1 MQALPQPRARR
12 GAMPKSR
19 VTALGNMP
27 MSLALLGAVLG
38 SMAFPASAA
47 NWWQEMPVPTIGA
60 THIDVTNMGAFGDGV
75 HDDTAAFQSAIDAL
89 PADGGVIDVPPGT
102 YMIDATHT
110 ACPGRGTALQC
121 GLILRSH
128 IALSMDAGAVLKVI
142 PNDQERYYALFVR
155 GQNNVEIVGGRL
167 VGDRATHLGTTGE
180 HGYGIAISG
189 SSTVRVRW
197 TEVSNFWGDGF
208 IVSRTGGDTD
218 PVYSRYVTLDHV
230 KSSNNRRQGLTVA
243 GGVQYLL
250 VQYSTF
256 KDSNGTAPEA
266 GVDFEPD
273 EPTVAPVSDIRL
285 YDNTLTGNAGNGI
298 EIQNGMTN
306 LSFVG
311 NDMST
316 NGGYGLFAKS
326 TSFLTV
332 NGNTLDSNALQGV
345 RIAGTSHDVTLTDNQ
360 FNCNYT
366 LTWGD
371 NCTGGAGQGRNLS
384 FGSNVDMTT
393 VYMSGNTF
401 TPAN

>member
-1 MQALPQPRARR
+1 MPR
-12 GAMPKSR
+12 SL
-19 VTALGNMP
+19 VFLG
-27 MSLALLGAVLG
+27 LVLG
-38 SMAFPASAA
+38 STAFSAHA
-47 NWWQEMPVPTIGA
+47 ADWWQEMPVPTIGT
-60 THIDVTNMGAFGDGV
+60 THIDVTSMGALGNGV

-89 PADGGVIDVPPGT
+89 PSDGGVIDVPPGT

-110 ACPGRGTALQC
+110 SCPGRGTALQC

-128 IALSMDAGAVLKVI
+128 VALSMDVGAVLKVI
-142 PNDQERYYALFVR
+142 PNDQERHYAIYVR
-155 GQNNVEIVGGRL
+155 GQSDVEIVGGRL
-167 VGDRATHLGTTGE
+167 VGDRTGHLGNTGE
-180 HGYGIAISG
+180 HGYGIAIAG
-189 SSTVRVRW
+189 STNVRVRW

-208 IVSRTGGDTD
+208 IVSRTGGDTN
-218 PVYSRYVTLDHV
+218 PIYSRYVTLDHV

-256 KDSNGTAPEA
+256 RNSNGTAPEA

-273 EPTVAPVSDIRL
+273 QPTVAPVSDIRL

-311 NDMST
+311 NDMSA
-316 NGGYGLFAKS
+316 NGGFGLFANA

-332 NGNTLDSNALQGV
+332 KSNTLDSNALQGV
-345 RIAGTSHDVTLTDNQ
+345 RIAGTSHDVTLQDNQ
-360 FNCNYT
+360 FTCNYT

-371 NCTGGAGQGRNLS
+371 NCTGGAGQGRNLV
-384 FGSNVDMTT
+384 FGANVDMAT